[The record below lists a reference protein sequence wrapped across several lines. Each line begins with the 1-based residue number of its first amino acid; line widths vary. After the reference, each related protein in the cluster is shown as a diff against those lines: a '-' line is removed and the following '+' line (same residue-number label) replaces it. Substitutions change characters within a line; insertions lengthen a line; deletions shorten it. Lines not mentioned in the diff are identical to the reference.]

1 MSLPAPG
8 STGQNQMNTTAKKT
22 GAPNRTRTAAA
33 AQARNAPAVRPLEFN
48 LSYRLSYMSFLVNR
62 ATAPVLAAHGITN
75 QQWKVLS
82 VLYQIAPATAQEV
95 TGWVTLDKSAV
106 SRTVR
111 QLLEL
116 GLINRKLHVED
127 ARNVHLFLTA
137 KGTALYKRVA
147 EQLAAVQA
155 DLMQDVSPAAAATL
169 FKVLRQVEERLAA
182 RLEGQEPLGEASNES
197 GSGDE

>member
-1 MSLPAPG
+1 
-8 STGQNQMNTTAKKT
+8 
-22 GAPNRTRTAAA
+22 
-33 AQARNAPAVRPLEFN
+33 
-48 LSYRLSYMSFLVNR
+48 MSFLVNR
-62 ATAPVLAAHGITN
+62 ATAPVLASHGISN
-75 QQWKVLS
+75 QQWKLLS

-147 EQLAAVQA
+147 EDLAAVQA
-155 DLMQDVSPAAAATL
+155 DLTRDVSPTAAATL
-169 FKVLRQVEERLAA
+169 FKVLRQVEENLVARLA
-182 RLEGQEPLGEASNES
+182 GEDADGNGES
-197 GSGDE
+197 GSDSE